1 MKERTKQ
8 VLSAIAGA
16 IVVGGVAGG
25 YAYDQGTEVHAS
37 EAARLQESL
46 DAYDGVTPE
55 QIARISS
62 MASQAT
68 ADLIELQSENSALM
82 ADLEKFKAENADLS
96 SELETVKLDL
106 SKEKT
111 LTAGPYYI
119 NTDLLKQKVTSEFNQ
134 IDEYE
139 GTDFSHSEMTIEDW
153 EDVSFVVDV
162 DEDGDGTIT
171 FDVEINYEDK
181 DDDEEYDATY
191 EVTLE
196 LKDGQVD
203 EVDFVEV

>member
-16 IVVGGVAGG
+16 IVVGGAAGG
-25 YAYDQGTEVHAS
+25 YAYDQGIEVHAS
-37 EAARLQESL
+37 EAVRLQESL
-46 DAYDGVTPE
+46 DAYDGITPE
-55 QIARISS
+55 QIARISRV
-62 MASQAT
+62 ADQAT
-68 ADLIELQSENSALM
+68 TDLAEMQSENAALI
-82 ADLEKFKAENADLS
+82 ADLEKIKAENADLS

-119 NTDLLKQKVTSEFNQ
+119 NTDLLKQKVESEFKQ

-153 EDVSFVVDV
+153 EDVDFVVDV
-162 DEDGDGTIT
+162 NEDGDGTIA
-171 FDVEINYEDK
+171 FEVEINYEDK

-191 EVTLE
+191 
-196 LKDGQVD
+196 
-203 EVDFVEV
+203 